1 MKKQS
6 FAFEIQDLITQFLAA
21 FNNVVIDRFEGKNR
35 VPGQKIQVKYV
46 YAPKQRVLYDLI
58 NPAQNLVL
66 PVVSITVGSITRDEN
81 RVFSKNSGMLTPSTM
96 VDEKI
101 LKETPYF
108 KTPVP
113 VNISI
118 NMSILCKNQLDMDQ
132 ILGNF
137 IPYNNPYIIISW
149 KIPSQF
155 TPNYVQEIRSEILW
169 DGNISLT
176 YPVEANNTQKAQI
189 IADTTFTI
197 KGWLFPY
204 ADSPVKNIYKIDVS
218 LYSVRTKKPLDYMSY
233 FSLSSLGIS
242 VNENNDIEYSNT
254 ISVSG
259 TPNIT
264 GINQNYQKEEV
275 EF

>member
-21 FNNVVIDRFEGKNR
+21 FNNVVIDRFEGRNR
-35 VPGQKIQVKYV
+35 VSGQKIQVKYV

-58 NPAQNLVL
+58 NPAQNLIL
-66 PVVSITVGSITRDEN
+66 PVVAISIANITRDDN
-81 RVFSKNSGMLTPSTM
+81 RVFSKSSGMLTPSTV

-101 LKETPYF
+101 LRETPYF

-113 VNISI
+113 INITL

-149 KIPSQF
+149 KIPTAF
-155 TPNYVQEIRSEILW
+155 TPNYVQEIRTEVLW
-169 DGNISLT
+169 DGNIAIN
-176 YPVEANNTQKAQI
+176 YPVEINNTQKAQI

-197 KGWLFPY
+197 KGWLFPFV
-204 ADSPVKNIYKIDVS
+204 DKQIKNIYKIDVN
-218 LYSVRTKKPLDYMSY
+218 LYSVNTNTVLDYVNY
-233 FSLSSLGIS
+233 FSLSSLGIT
-242 VNENNDIEYSNT
+242 VNNNNIEYSNT
-254 ISVSG
+254 ISVSSH
-259 TPNIT
+259 PILT
-264 GINQNYQKEEV
+264 GLKHNLEEDV
-275 EF
+275 DF